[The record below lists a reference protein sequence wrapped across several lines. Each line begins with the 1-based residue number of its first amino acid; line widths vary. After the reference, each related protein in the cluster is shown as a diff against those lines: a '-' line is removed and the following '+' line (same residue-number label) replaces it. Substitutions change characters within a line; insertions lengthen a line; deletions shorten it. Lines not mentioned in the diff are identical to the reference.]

1 MFLAAAIQLNCTSDV
16 DRNWEQCETL
26 VRRAAAAGATLLA
39 TPECTNYLGPHDR
52 KVRIAEPVEGPT
64 IQRYGELAAE
74 LGVWFIVG
82 SFNERSQDPSRCY
95 NTTVVLRPD
104 GSVAQTYRKVHLFD
118 VDHSDAVRFLESNT
132 TVPGTQPTVART
144 SIGDIG
150 LSICYDLRFPEHYRR
165 LVDDGAQ
172 ILTVPAAFTATT
184 GKAHWE
190 PLLRARAIES
200 QAYVIAPG
208 QFGHHDDDGLRD
220 SHGHS
225 MIIDPWGTVLACCA
239 DGVGLCLAEIDLER
253 VKKVRRGMPCAS
265 HRVLGI
271 PVPGRTA

>member
-1 MFLAAAIQLNCTSDV
+1 MITSPSQVDVNDYMVRCRAAYCTSLD
-16 DRNWEQCETL
+16 
-26 VRRAAAAGATLLA
+26 AAT
-39 TPECTNYLGPHDR
+39 E
-52 KVRIAEPVEGPT
+52 VE
-64 IQRYGELAAE
+64 ANKA
-74 LGVWFIVG
+74 VC
-82 SFNERSQDPSRCY
+82 N
-95 NTTVVLRPD
+95 VL
-104 GSVAQTYRKVHLFD
+104 STYHK
-118 VDHSDAVRFLESNT
+118 
-132 TVPGTQPTVART
+132 
-144 SIGDIG
+144 
-150 LSICYDLRFPEHYRR
+150 IC
-165 LVDDGAQ
+165 
-172 ILTVPAAFTATT
+172 TATT

-265 HRVLGI
+265 PASNELQLVKAQRLSANSYSCV
-271 PVPGRTA
+271 